1 MAKADSNG
9 NGTGHTSK
17 PTIHFI
23 LQGKGGIGKSVVA
36 SWLAEFLIARG
47 QPVRCIDGDPVNR
60 SLSQHKAFSV
70 EKLDLVNQDGVLQRT
85 RYDSV
90 IERFATDDAVFVVD
104 NGATVF
110 LPLWTYIVETDMFS
124 VLRQAGR
131 QVFVHVPI
139 SGGEMLNDTLLGF
152 KTLAASATERNLVLW
167 INEYFGPVVREGKAF
182 NQMQVY
188 LDNQDKVLASVGIPR
203 RSADTYGETVRTM
216 REKKLTFAEA
226 IASPEFMLVQ
236 KSRLH
241 IVRREL
247 FEQLE
252 KTPFG

>member
-1 MAKADSNG
+1 MPKPTSNG
-9 NGTGHTSK
+9 NGSGPTSQ
-17 PTIHFI
+17 PTVHFV
-23 LQGKGGIGKSVVA
+23 LQGKGGIGKSLVA
-36 SWLAEFLIARG
+36 SWLAEFLLERG

-60 SLSQHKAFSV
+60 SLSQHKSFTV

-85 RYDSV
+85 RYDSIV
-90 IERFATDDAVFVVD
+90 ERFATDDAVFVVD

-110 LPLWTYIVETDMFS
+110 LPLWTYIVETDMFA

-131 QVFVHVPI
+131 HVYIHVPI

-152 KTLAASATERNLVLW
+152 KTLAESAPERNLVLW
-167 INEYFGPVVREGKAF
+167 INEYFGPVARDGKTF

-188 LDNQDKVLASVGIPR
+188 LDYQDKILASVGIPS
-203 RSADTYGETVRTM
+203 RSSDTYGETIRSM

-226 IASPEFMLVQ
+226 IASPEFMPVQ

-252 KTPFG
+252 KTPFA